1 MGLRSGAIVGALA
14 RAVAAEIRCCG
25 GGSGFGRGMTGV
37 EFLDRPA
44 SDFDAAFPMMI
55 VAEISDRP
63 MLKDSR
69 YPWFSKQ
76 LEAAA

>member
-1 MGLRSGAIVGALA
+1 
-14 RAVAAEIRCCG
+14 
-25 GGSGFGRGMTGV
+25 MTGV